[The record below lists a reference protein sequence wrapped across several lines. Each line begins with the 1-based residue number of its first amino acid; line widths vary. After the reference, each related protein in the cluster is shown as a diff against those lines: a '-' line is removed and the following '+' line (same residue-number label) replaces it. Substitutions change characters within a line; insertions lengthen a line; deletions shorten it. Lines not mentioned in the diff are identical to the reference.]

1 MQDDPLQPGQE
12 QIEESLLSARVQ
24 LFRGRYREA
33 LDLVNDTVLLAPN
46 DPRAFLIRAAAFEG
60 MELIPQA
67 DADIAHAQALCA
79 GQNVDFD
86 ALVDELNQPPPK
98 REKRHRPPPPPRHR
112 SRGAGIGEMAIIVGF
127 IIFLAV
133 AVGAGTYIVIGS
145 LNLNNGDN
153 TGSAANP
160 TSRAPDSTVVATDTP
175 APSTPALSTRTPT
188 SAASLPAGVNGE
200 PYSLSSVETAWEA
213 EGLTVTAG
221 SQVSGFSGFSIAPT
235 AVNVSASGESSRTA
249 VFVYDDAAATSED
262 WTLVLGERPQPNTG
276 NTVPSHF
283 TIYWNTNVVIVV
295 LDDPGVIGEDLLNG
309 IINMTP

>member
-1 MQDDPLQPGQE
+1 
-12 QIEESLLSARVQ
+12 
-24 LFRGRYREA
+24 
-33 LDLVNDTVLLAPN
+33 
-46 DPRAFLIRAAAFEG
+46 
-60 MELIPQA
+60 
-67 DADIAHAQALCA
+67 
-79 GQNVDFD
+79 
-86 ALVDELNQPPPK
+86 
-98 REKRHRPPPPPRHR
+98 
-112 SRGAGIGEMAIIVGF
+112 VGF

-160 TSRAPDSTVVATDTP
+160 TSRAPESTVVATDTP

-188 SAASLPAGVNGE
+188 PAASLPAGVNGE